1 MDLSL
6 KPPKKSD
13 LDKKWM
19 KKRLDR
25 AIKIQP
31 EYHLIVTEGTD
42 TEPEYFGSIK
52 DVINKKYPEKIKL
65 DVYGEGDNTI
75 SLFQKAKTRAEESS
89 NVYKHVWIVYDT
101 DDFPADHIDSVLQS
115 CDTDSNDETTFHA
128 VWSNQCIELWFLLHF
143 SYMQSDIHRE
153 EYWPKLT
160 ECLKQIGAGEY
171 EKNRKDMYEILH
183 PFPRPKSSPFSTVTS
198 NVPRFNGLTV
208 PVLSVYCSL
217 TKHSFPASVS
227 FSSGIPVKIVSF
239 PAV

>member
-1 MDLSL
+1 MSL

-75 SLFQKAKTRAEESS
+75 SLF
-89 NVYKHVWIVYDT
+89 
-101 DDFPADHIDSVLQS
+101 PAGKK
-115 CDTDSNDETTFHA
+115 
-128 VWSNQCIELWFLLHF
+128 
-143 SYMQSDIHRE
+143 R
-153 EYWPKLT
+153 
-160 ECLKQIGAGEY
+160 CLPSPS
-171 EKNRKDMYEILH
+171 H
-183 PFPRPKSSPFSTVTS
+183 TPRDGTH
-198 NVPRFNGLTV
+198 NC
-208 PVLSVYCSL
+208 PVRCADCSL
-217 TKHSFPASVS
+217 PHSSEDDTLSHPA
-227 FSSGIPVKIVSF
+227 
-239 PAV
+239 

>member
-1 MDLSL
+1 MSL

-75 SLFQKAKTRAEESS
+75 SLFRKR
-89 NVYKHVWIVYDT
+89 
-101 DDFPADHIDSVLQS
+101 
-115 CDTDSNDETTFHA
+115 
-128 VWSNQCIELWFLLHF
+128 
-143 SYMQSDIHRE
+143 
-153 EYWPKLT
+153 KLVRKKVQMYT
-160 ECLKQIGAGEY
+160 NMFGLFMIRMIFRQI
-171 EKNRKDMYEILH
+171 I
-183 PFPRPKSSPFSTVTS
+183 
-198 NVPRFNGLTV
+198 
-208 PVLSVYCSL
+208 
-217 TKHSFPASVS
+217 
-227 FSSGIPVKIVSF
+227 
-239 PAV
+239 

>member
-1 MDLSL
+1 MSL

-75 SLFQKAKTRAEESS
+75 SLFQKAKTRVEESS

-128 VWSNQCIELWFLLHF
+128 IWSNQCIELWFLLHF

-160 ECLKQIGAGEY
+160 ECLKQIGSGEY

-183 PFPRPKSSPFSTVTS
+183 PYMEYAIGNAKRLNAS
-198 NVPRFNGLTV
+198 NEGKYPWANLT
-208 PVLSVYCSL
+208 
-217 TKHSFPASVS
+217 
-227 FSSGIPVKIVSF
+227 GND
-239 PAV
+239 

>member
-1 MDLSL
+1 MSL

-13 LDKKWM
+13 LDKNWM
-19 KKRLDR
+19 KARRDR
-25 AIKIQP
+25 PKKIQP

-42 TEPEYFGSIK
+42 TEPAYFGAMRDI
-52 DVINKKYPEKIKL
+52 INRAYPDRIQL
-65 DVYGEGDNTI
+65 NIHGAGDNTLN
-75 SLFQKAKTRAEESS
+75 LFQKARQLTAASA
-89 NVYKHVWIVYDT
+89 NGYKHVWIVYDT

-128 VWSNQCIELWFLLHF
+128 IWSNQCIELWFLLHF

-183 PFPRPKSSPFSTVTS
+183 PYMEYAIGNAKRLNAS
-198 NVPRFNGLTV
+198 NEGKLPSKAAPGTK
-208 PVLSVYCSL
+208 VYEL
-217 TKHSFPASVS
+217 IEILKPYLEE
-227 FSSGIPVKIVSF
+227 G
-239 PAV
+239 